1 MKEKEKL
8 VIETAIKLFAAKG
21 FAATSI
27 QEIADEAGISKGAF
41 YLYFKSKDDLLYSTL
56 QYYFNIIEKRL
67 SLYEDQALSPREKF
81 VYQLKELIGAL
92 SEHKEFIIMQAREQ
106 AIPLNDTVKELLF
119 RMHMES
125 QMFYREGLLS
135 IYGEKLEP
143 FVWDLSTMLDGIF
156 HSYIK
161 VILVDADSFNF
172 QEIAEY
178 IMRRMDSL
186 AEGLSTDLPLLSEQ
200 TVTDLLNKTK
210 AIFLPSNGT
219 LHTILQAM
227 KKELENM
234 DDKNGLDVS
243 LEVLAAEAA
252 KVNPRIPVIQG
263 MLSNFQGIKT
273 FDKYRQE
280 IAALYN
286 FKL

>member
-56 QYYFNIIEKRL
+56 QYYSDIIEKRL
-67 SLYEDQALSPREKF
+67 SLYEDQALPPREKF
-81 VYQLKELIGAL
+81 IHQLKELIEAL
-92 SEHKEFIIMQAREQ
+92 SDHKEFIIMQAREQ

-119 RMHMES
+119 RIHMES
-125 QMFYREGLLS
+125 QMFYRDSLLA

-156 HSYIK
+156 HSYVK
-161 VILVDADSFNF
+161 VILVDAHSFNF

-186 AEGLSTDLPLLSEQ
+186 ADGFSTELPLLSEQ
-200 TVTDLLNKTK
+200 KVTDLLHKTK
-210 AIFLPSNGT
+210 AIFLQNNGT
-219 LHTILQAM
+219 IHSILQAM
-227 KKELENM
+227 KKELEIL
-234 DDKNGLDVS
+234 DDKNGLNVS

-252 KVNPRIPVIQG
+252 KENPRIPVIQG
-263 MLSNFQGIKT
+263 MLSNFKDIKT

-280 IAALYN
+280 IAALYK

>member
-21 FAATSI
+21 FASTSI
-27 QEIADEAGISKGAF
+27 QEIAEEAGISKGAF

-56 QYYFNIIEKRL
+56 QYYFDIIEKRL
-67 SLYEDQALSPREKF
+67 SLYEDNKLSPRDKF
-81 VYQLKELIGAL
+81 VHQLKELIETF

-125 QMFYREGLLS
+125 QKFYRDSLLS
-135 IYGEKLEP
+135 IYGEKLGP

-161 VILVDADSFNF
+161 VVLVDENSFDF
-172 QEIAEY
+172 YEIAEY
-178 IMRRMDSL
+178 IMRRLDSL
-186 AEGLSTDLPLLSEQ
+186 AAGFSNDSPLLSEQ
-200 TVTDLLNKTK
+200 KVADLLHKTK
-210 AIFLPSNGT
+210 AIFLPNNRPIDA
-219 LHTILQAM
+219 ILNVM
-227 KKELENM
+227 KKELANMEN
-234 DDKNGLDVS
+234 KNGLDVS
-243 LEVLAAEAA
+243 LEVLMAEAA
-252 KVNPRIPVIQG
+252 KENPRIPVIQG
-263 MLSNFQGIKT
+263 MLSNFKGIT
-273 FDKYRQE
+273 AFEQYRRE
-280 IAALYN
+280 IAALYK